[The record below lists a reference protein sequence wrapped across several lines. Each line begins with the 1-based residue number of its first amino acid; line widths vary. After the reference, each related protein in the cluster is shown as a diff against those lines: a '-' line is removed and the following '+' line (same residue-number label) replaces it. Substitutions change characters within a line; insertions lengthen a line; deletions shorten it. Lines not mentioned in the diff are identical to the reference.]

1 MIRVNFAIQKDSGI
15 YKRILFTDSSGS
27 DTSTYNFSGSVFD
40 PEITPRVE
48 LAEMTVTL
56 SGTDLI
62 VSLAPS
68 LLAVTL
74 GTGETQKALA
84 HEILLLD
91 PGVGFD
97 VLISAGDVV
106 YTLGGSA

>member
-1 MIRVNFAIQKDSGI
+1 MKKVNFSIQKDSGI
-15 YKRILFTDSSGS
+15 FERILFTDSSGA
-27 DTSTYNFSGSVFD
+27 DTSTYVFSGSVFD

-48 LAEMTVTL
+48 IAPLTVTL
-56 SGTDLI
+56 SSDDLI
-62 VSLAPS
+62 VSLNPS
-68 LLAVTL
+68 LVSVTL
-74 GTGETQKALA
+74 ADGETQKNLA

-97 VLISAGDVV
+97 VQIVEGDVV